1 MKNTELEL
9 GEVGYEKIAKD
20 MLCDQDQVMYSLDF
34 RFSTTKMDLNYL
46 SFYGH
51 QEV

>member
-1 MKNTELEL
+1 
-9 GEVGYEKIAKD
+9 
-20 MLCDQDQVMYSLDF
+20 MYSLDF

-51 QEV
+51 QEVWAYNIKCFRKTFLPL